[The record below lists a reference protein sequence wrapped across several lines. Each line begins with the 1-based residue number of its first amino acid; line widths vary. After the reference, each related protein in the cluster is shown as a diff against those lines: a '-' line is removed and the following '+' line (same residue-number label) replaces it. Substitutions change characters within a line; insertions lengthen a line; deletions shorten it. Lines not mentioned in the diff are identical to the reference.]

1 MKKIMLMAV
10 AIVTVTLM
18 SCSSDD
24 DSTQAAPNSSELA
37 GSWELTDFHYNGETT
52 TTMAGQSFT
61 TTYDAQGQDFD
72 NAVVT
77 FNEDNTYTSSG
88 SYDIEITMNTMGQET
103 TQTST
108 LNDVYGSGTWEV
120 DGNTLITQD
129 SSMEQESQA
138 TMQMLDANTL
148 KLTVP
153 NYTQAMPDLPN
164 GAEMEV
170 DIAAEM
176 TLVRQ

>member
-1 MKKIMLMAV
+1 MLMAV
-10 AIVTVTLM
+10 AIVMVTLM

-24 DSTQAAPNSSELA
+24 ESTSAVPTNSELT
-37 GSWELTDFHYNGETT
+37 GVWELTTFNYGGETT
-52 TTMAGQSFT
+52 TTMDGESLT
-61 TTYDAQGQDFD
+61 ITYDAQGQNFD

-88 SYDIEITMNTMGQET
+88 SYEIEMTMTMMGQES
-103 TQTST
+103 TQTHT

-129 SSMEQESQA
+129 GTTGQEGQA
-138 TMQMLDANTL
+138 TMQMIDGNTL
-148 KLTVP
+148 KLIIED
-153 NYTQAMPDLPN
+153 YSQAMPDLPD
-164 GAEMEV
+164 GAEGEV
-170 DIAAEM
+170 NMSAEM